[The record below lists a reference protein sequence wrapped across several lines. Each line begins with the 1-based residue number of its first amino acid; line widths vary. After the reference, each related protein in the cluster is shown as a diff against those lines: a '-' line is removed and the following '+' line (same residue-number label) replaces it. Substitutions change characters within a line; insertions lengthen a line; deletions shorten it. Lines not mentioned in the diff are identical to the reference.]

1 MTVKD
6 PPVTEEAVA
15 FQFIFRLRYDF
26 NLPKIFTP
34 IQEKSLT
41 GLNSSR
47 TSISTVGL
55 SLLTCRFLYRM
66 HCNTIAF

>member
-15 FQFIFRLRYDF
+15 FQLKFRLRHDF
-26 NLPKIFTP
+26 NFPKILTP

-41 GLNSSR
+41 GINSSR
-47 TSISTVGL
+47 TSIFTVGL
-55 SLLTCRFLYRM
+55 SLLTCRLLYRM